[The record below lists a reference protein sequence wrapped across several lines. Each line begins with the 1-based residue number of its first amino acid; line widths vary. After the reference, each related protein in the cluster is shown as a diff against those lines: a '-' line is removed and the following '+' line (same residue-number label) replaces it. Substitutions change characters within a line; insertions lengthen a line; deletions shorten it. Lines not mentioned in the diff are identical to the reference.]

1 MTDRA
6 RTIIDA
12 LAVGGITF
20 RQYAELQA
28 MYFELEAD
36 EQDQIDH
43 WTGLGREIRAITPGS
58 TDQEAFQRDV
68 AKELKALRERGA
80 RLREKGAPS
89 LACADDHHSLDLP
102 EPRRFPWRACVVILA
117 AAIAIWAVFRLGMA
131 VQVELGRVG
140 HE

>member
-28 MYFELEAD
+28 MYFDLEPD

-43 WTGLGREIRAITPGS
+43 WTGLGREIRAMRPKGPVELAIS
-58 TDQEAFQRDV
+58 AEQEHETRC
-68 AKELKALRERGA
+68 
-80 RLREKGAPS
+80 RL
-89 LACADDHHSLDLP
+89 LACANDHHSLDLP